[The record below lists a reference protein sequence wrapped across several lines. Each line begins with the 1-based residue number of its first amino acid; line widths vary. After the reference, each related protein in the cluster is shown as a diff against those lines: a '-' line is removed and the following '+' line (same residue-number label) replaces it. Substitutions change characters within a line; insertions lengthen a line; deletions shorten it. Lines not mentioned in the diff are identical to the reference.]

1 MNRCSVD
8 NSWLWNAL
16 PWTTAGYETL
26 FRGQQLV
33 VERCSVEKNSWL
45 KDAIPYGQQLA
56 GLLCGWR
63 VAAIY
68 GQHSLPAVLPYM
80 GKVEPGCRTLIFDP
94 IFVVVFQFSYDLA
107 PVISVHNN

>member
-1 MNRCSVD
+1 MERCSVD
-8 NSWLWNAL
+8 
-16 PWTTAGYETL
+16 
-26 FRGQQLV
+26 
-33 VERCSVEKNSWL
+33 NSWL
-45 KDAIPYGQQLA
+45 KDAIPYQQQLA

-68 GQHSLPAVLPYM
+68 GLSLPAVLPYM